1 MGNTPVE
8 LGYKPWALDYTPDK
22 DGYPD
27 LPQYVQSTYEGT
39 DSSGRTRRQTGI
51 LRCLQQRR

>member
-22 DGYPD
+22 DGHPD
-27 LPQYVQSTYEGT
+27 LPQHIQSTYEEQ
-39 DSSGRTRRQTGI
+39 SSGRTRRQTGI
-51 LRCLQQRR
+51 LRCLQRRR